1 MTSATMPEVTKT
13 ARLDLKT
20 NQLVKSQLEEA
31 AMLSGVNLTAFIL
44 NAASEKARE
53 VMSFNSSTKL
63 SDTQWN
69 SLNEIL
75 LNPPTEATPELKALL
90 RRRRTK
96 DGTSV

>member
-1 MTSATMPEVTKT
+1 MSSATMSEVTKM

-53 VMSFNSSTKL
+53 VMSFNSSTQL
-63 SDTQWN
+63 SNTQWSN
-69 SLNEIL
+69 LNEIL

-90 RRRRTK
+90 KRRRTK
-96 DGTSV
+96 DGSAI